1 MNTHRYLYP
10 RRRQV
15 ELISALYALGF
26 GLYVA
31 TAAIANHAP
40 PIAWIRYSVQVQL
53 WVAEAMC
60 IASLIHALGIRI
72 NGHWRWSPVL
82 RFVGMVVHVAIMATL
97 AVKGFGSSAGYTYSW
112 ITAAMAYGAFS
123 ALRDSARAWQ
133 GENPVWSN

>member
-31 TAAIANHAP
+31 TAALANHSP
-40 PIAWIRYSVQVQL
+40 PIAWLGYSTQAQL
-53 WVAEAMC
+53 GIAQAMC
-60 IASLIHALGIRI
+60 IAAFIHALGIRI

-82 RFVGMVVHVAIMATL
+82 RVIGMTTHVCVMGLLTYR
-97 AVKGFGSSAGYTYSW
+97 GFGTSAGYTYTW
-112 ITAAMAYGAFS
+112 ITAAMAYGVFS
-123 ALRDSARAWQ
+123 AMRDSIRAWQ
-133 GENPVWSN
+133 GESPVWSN